1 MSVLIADDEPGLRSG
16 LAKLLSL
23 QGYRVLEAGSAAE
36 ARSVISSAEVN
47 LVLLDLRLGQD
58 DGHALLRE
66 IKADEPRMP
75 VIIITGHGDIHSA
88 VECMKAGATNYIPK
102 PIDSG
107 LLFSILEKE
116 RAALTDRLSGDA
128 FRESLRS
135 AVRRP
140 RTPSATREMKEIDR
154 VIERVKDS
162 DVPVLLLGET
172 GTGKEVIA
180 RTIHYAGS
188 YRDRPFIALNCASLN
203 ENLVESE
210 LFGHEKG
217 AFTGAAARKIGR
229 FELAGNGTIFL
240 DEIGDMSLPMQSK
253 ILRVL
258 QERTMERVGGTRPV
272 SVYCRLIAA
281 TNKDINDLRARGLF
295 REDLYYRLSTVTL
308 RLPPLRD
315 RAADIPGLVR
325 LFVDE
330 ANASYGRGV
339 RRVPDHIM
347 QLLCAHPWPGNIRQL
362 KNVITNAVILS
373 EGTEIAALSFGD
385 AMDDGRLGGPALDGA
400 AAHDGHADGSMVPGD
415 LRATMARAA
424 ARMEKKM
431 IASAMEASEGN
442 VSRAAERLGISRKTL
457 YEKMRRHGL

>member
-1 MSVLIADDEPGLRSG
+1 
-16 LAKLLSL
+16 
-23 QGYRVLEAGSAAE
+23 
-36 ARSVISSAEVN
+36 
-47 LVLLDLRLGQD
+47 
-58 DGHALLRE
+58 
-66 IKADEPRMP
+66 
-75 VIIITGHGDIHSA
+75 
-88 VECMKAGATNYIPK
+88 
-102 PIDSG
+102 
-107 LLFSILEKE
+107 
-116 RAALTDRLSGDA
+116 
-128 FRESLRS
+128 
-135 AVRRP
+135 
-140 RTPSATREMKEIDR
+140 
-154 VIERVKDS
+154 
-162 DVPVLLLGET
+162 
-172 GTGKEVIA
+172 
-180 RTIHYAGS
+180 
-188 YRDRPFIALNCASLN
+188 
-203 ENLVESE
+203 
-210 LFGHEKG
+210 
-217 AFTGAAARKIGR
+217 
-229 FELAGNGTIFL
+229 
-240 DEIGDMSLPMQSK
+240 MSLAMQSK

-339 RRVPDHIM
+339 RRVPDHLM

-385 AMDDGRLGGPALDGA
+385 AMDDGRLGGPAPDGA
-400 AAHDGHADGSMVPGD
+400 AAHDGYAAPDGHVDGFAVPGD
-415 LRATMARAA
+415 LRATMARAS

-431 IASAMEASEGN
+431 IATALEASEGN